1 MEADMAS
8 NGSRGKGRIGAV
20 TGRSQTRNP
29 KTGLWTK
36 RSAVTGKFMDV
47 KQSGGAFKGVRRE
60 G

>member
-1 MEADMAS
+1 MAS